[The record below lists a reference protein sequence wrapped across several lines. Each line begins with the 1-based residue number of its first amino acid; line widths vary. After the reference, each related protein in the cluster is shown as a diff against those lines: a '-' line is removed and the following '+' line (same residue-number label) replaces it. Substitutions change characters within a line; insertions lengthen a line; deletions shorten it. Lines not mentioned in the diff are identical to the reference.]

1 MQNKELKK
9 TSSSG
14 GLIEIKD
21 LTYTY
26 NPKSPFETR
35 ALDKVSLTI
44 ERGDFFGI
52 IGQTGSGK
60 STLISHINALTRVQ
74 LKGKV
79 NDCATVNV
87 CGIDLTAK
95 KPDLKR
101 LREKVGM
108 VFQYP
113 EYQLFADTVRED
125 VAFGPKNLG
134 IGDAETEERVREA
147 IRLVG
152 LNYTEISERSP
163 FELSG
168 GQKRRVAIAGVLLY
182 PDFRTLMEAVT
193 VGDTAAHFLGI
204 PIASVKYTHTV
215 IPAFCMTWILSYI
228 ERLIDKITPA
238 VTKNFL
244 KPMLIILIAAPIGIL
259 FVVGVD
265 VGMNTVTPKLLI
277 ERVGMDTTNATL
289 GISVYSLC
297 RTIGALIG
305 AAMLLKMADMKYYKI
320 HIYIA
325 LVAIIALF
333 FAQGEIAI
341 LALVGIIGYTCSSIF
356 SVIFSQALKARPEK
370 ANEISGLMVTGICGG
385 AIIPPVMGAL
395 TDNMGSQIGSVL
407 VIAICIL
414 YLVFFSLIAK
424 TSK

>member
-1 MQNKELKK
+1 MRQNSSTPIAKVLPVLFGFFVMGFVDVVGTLTAYAKQEFNLSETLANFIPSMIFIWFLLLSVPTAALMNRLGRKK
-9 TSSSG
+9 TVQLSNV
-14 GLIEIKD
+14 I
-21 LTYTY
+21 T
-26 NPKSPFETR
+26 
-35 ALDKVSLTI
+35 
-44 ERGDFFGI
+44 I
-52 IGQTGSGK
+52 IGMIIPFITFDFH
-60 STLISHINALTRVQ
+60 TCMLACIL
-74 LKGKV
+74 
-79 NDCATVNV
+79 
-87 CGIDLTAK
+87 
-95 KPDLKR
+95 
-101 LREKVGM
+101 
-108 VFQYP
+108 
-113 EYQLFADTVRED
+113 
-125 VAFGPKNLG
+125 LG
-134 IGDAETEERVREA
+134 IGNTILQVSLNPLLTNVVKGDMLTSSLTAGQVVKAVSAVCAPFIALFATKTLGNWQYIFPIYALITIISAGWLMATPIKEETPSTTTSSLGNTF
-147 IRLVG
+147 RL
-152 LNYTEISERSP
+152 
-163 FELSG
+163 LSD
-168 GQKRRVAIAGVLLY
+168 RMVLLC
-182 PDFRTLMEAVT
+182 F
-193 VGDTAAHFLGI
+193 
-204 PIASVKYTHTV
+204 
-215 IPAFCMTWILSYI
+215 
-228 ERLIDKITPA
+228 
-238 VTKNFL
+238 
-244 KPMLIILIAAPIGIL
+244 IGIL

-407 VIAICIL
+407 VITICIL

>member
-1 MQNKELKK
+1 MATPIKEETPSTT
-9 TSSSG
+9 TSSLG
-14 GLIEIKD
+14 N
-21 LTYTY
+21 T
-26 NPKSPFETR
+26 F
-35 ALDKVSLTI
+35 
-44 ERGDFFGI
+44 
-52 IGQTGSGK
+52 
-60 STLISHINALTRVQ
+60 
-74 LKGKV
+74 
-79 NDCATVNV
+79 
-87 CGIDLTAK
+87 
-95 KPDLKR
+95 R
-101 LREKVGM
+101 L
-108 VFQYP
+108 
-113 EYQLFADTVRED
+113 
-125 VAFGPKNLG
+125 
-134 IGDAETEERVREA
+134 
-147 IRLVG
+147 
-152 LNYTEISERSP
+152 
-163 FELSG
+163 LSD
-168 GQKRRVAIAGVLLY
+168 RMVLLC
-182 PDFRTLMEAVT
+182 F
-193 VGDTAAHFLGI
+193 
-204 PIASVKYTHTV
+204 
-215 IPAFCMTWILSYI
+215 
-228 ERLIDKITPA
+228 
-238 VTKNFL
+238 
-244 KPMLIILIAAPIGIL
+244 IGIL